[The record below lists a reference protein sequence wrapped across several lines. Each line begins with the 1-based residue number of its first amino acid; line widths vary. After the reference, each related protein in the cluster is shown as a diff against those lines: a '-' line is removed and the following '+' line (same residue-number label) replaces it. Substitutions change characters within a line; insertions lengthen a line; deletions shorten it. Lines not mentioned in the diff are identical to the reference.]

1 MITIDGTDGG
11 GQVLRSALTLSVL
24 QDQPVHITDIRG
36 ARDTPGL
43 RPQHLAAVR
52 VMEELTDA
60 DVEGASEGAEEV
72 TFAPGHRPRG
82 DIEIDIG
89 TAGSITLLFETVLP
103 IGPTVSAPIT
113 VTATGGTD
121 VKWSPTMDYL
131 RLVKLP
137 CLRSHGHDIDV
148 TVTRRGFYPNGGGQ
162 ASLRVAPA
170 QPTPFDLR
178 TRGRVEGVHL
188 YSRATSDLEDR
199 AVATRQ
205 VESAAATL
213 DDVDVT
219 HIEVQPDCVDA
230 DCTGSS
236 LLAVASVDGGYLGAD
251 ALGERGVSAETVGH
265 RVATG
270 LKEELATGAP
280 VDRHLADQLLLPL
293 ALAGGNIQ
301 IPTVTEH
308 VRSNAAVLEAFGIE
322 LSVKETNDAHHVSC
336 PTGLADS

>member
-24 QDQPVHITDIRG
+24 EDQPVRITDIRG

-43 RPQHLAAVR
+43 RPQHLAAVG
-52 VMEELTDA
+52 VMERLTDA
-60 DVEGASEGAEEV
+60 EVEGADEGAEEV

-82 DIEIDIG
+82 DVEIDIG
-89 TAGSITLLFETVLP
+89 TAGSITLLFETVVCL
-103 IGPTVSAPIT
+103 GPVLDDPIT

-137 CLRSHGHDIDV
+137 CLRAHGHRIDV
-148 TVTRRGFYPNGGGQ
+148 TVNRHGFYPNGGGQ

-178 TRGRVEGVHL
+178 SRGGVEGVHL
-188 YSRATSDLEDR
+188 YSRATTDLEDR
-199 AVATRQ
+199 TVAKRQ
-205 VESAAATL
+205 AESAAATL
-213 DDVDVT
+213 DDADVT
-219 HIEVQPDCVDA
+219 HIETQTDYIDA
-230 DCTGSS
+230 DSTGSS
-236 LLAVASVDGGYLGAD
+236 LLAVASVDGGFMGAD

-280 VDRHLADQLLLPL
+280 VDRHLADQLMLPL
-293 ALAGGNIQ
+293 VLAGGDIQ

-308 VRSNAAVLEAFGIE
+308 VRSNAAVLGAFGFE
-322 LSVKETNDAHHVSC
+322 VSVEETNDDHHVSC
-336 PTGLADS
+336 PTGLVDS